1 MARTIAAELVCGAS
15 AGGVGLGRYIFRTR
29 NERYTNHVFAGL
41 AAMIAIGLVVEHGV
55 FGALDRATIRRWGVR
70 AVAAGTLGED
80 SNRIQTG
87 FKRLKKATRRTR
99 RKLAHSPVPH
109 TRAPPTIPAPR
120 DSARPR
126 RSCRTMP
133 RSGIGRARHLFRMPN
148 HLPEILRHSPARFFI
163 RLAA

>member
-70 AVAAGTLGED
+70 AQRRARST
-80 SNRIQTG
+80 RIQTG

-126 RSCRTMP
+126 GSCGTMP

-148 HLPEILRHSPARFFI
+148 HLPEIRRHSPARFFI